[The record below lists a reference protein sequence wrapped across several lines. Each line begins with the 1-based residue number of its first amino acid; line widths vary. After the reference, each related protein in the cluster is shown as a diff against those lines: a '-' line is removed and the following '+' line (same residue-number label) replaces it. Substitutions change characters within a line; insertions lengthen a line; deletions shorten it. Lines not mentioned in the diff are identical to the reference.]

1 MSKARA
7 FYLIDE
13 RTNLDGYCKRHG
25 LKPSKFE
32 EKSIDTFKFTVVYQY
47 EKSGFFY
54 EVLYGAQCYSGYDT
68 VLTRLPKL
76 SSEGLLEILS
86 TAKRRDDILGAI
98 GSMLREHPK
107 ELEQYLLQLGKK
119 SLKRRKEIK
128 RKRKLLTYIYRAA
141 EETIYYSP
149 FNEEIYSLC
158 KKLLF

>member
-1 MSKARA
+1 MDKARA

-25 LKPSKFE
+25 LKPSEFQ
-32 EKSIDTFKFTVVYQY
+32 EKNIDTFKYTEVYRY

-54 EVLYGAQCYSGYDT
+54 EVLYGAQCYSGYST

-86 TAKRRDDILGAI
+86 TAKHRDDILGAI

-141 EETIYYSP
+141 ESAIGYSQ
-149 FNEEIYSLC
+149 FIEEIYSLS
-158 KKLLF
+158 KNLLF

>member
-1 MSKARA
+1 MDKARA

-25 LKPSKFE
+25 LKPSEFE
-32 EKSIDTFKFTVVYQY
+32 EKSIDTFKYTVVYQY

-86 TAKRRDDILGAI
+86 TAKHRDDILGAI

-119 SLKRRKEIK
+119 SLNAEKKSREKKAFDLYLSRC
-128 RKRKLLTYIYRAA
+128 RKRNR
-141 EETIYYSP
+141 
-149 FNEEIYSLC
+149 
-158 KKLLF
+158 LFSVHRRNLFFK